1 MLNFNGDSGVMQ
13 SSVDVV
19 NTDMHEPVPGY
30 WYINRTGKLMRVRF
44 VTFGVNG
51 MESVLIQYIEGSTQ
65 TISIEDWRCLDLV
78 IPRYDQGDVLIE
90 SDITL

>member
-13 SSVDVV
+13 RSEDVV
-19 NTDMHEPVPGY
+19 STDLHEPVPGY

-65 TISIEDWRCLDLV
+65 TISIDDWRCLDLV
-78 IPRYDQGDVLIE
+78 IPRYDLGDIRLE
-90 SDITL
+90 SDSTL